1 MAELSPDLAVQLRQ
15 WRHEEKCI
23 VFTNG
28 VFDLI
33 HPGHAAQ
40 LEAAKSFG
48 DVLVVGLNSDR
59 SVAMLGKGPERPVL
73 NELARRALLL
83 SIRWVDAVAIFH
95 EPTPEHLI
103 TQIRPNVLVK
113 GSDYK
118 VDEVVGSE
126 FVKSY
131 GGEVILVPL
140 LPGYSTTSIIERI
153 RSTG

>member
-1 MAELSPDLAVQLRQ
+1 MLRQ
-15 WRHEEKCI
+15 WRQEDRRI

-28 VFDLI
+28 VFDLL

-48 DVLVVGLNSDR
+48 DVLVVGLNSDS

-73 NELARRALLL
+73 DEMARRALLL
-83 SIRWVDAVAIFH
+83 AIRWVDAVAVFH

-103 TQIRPNVLVK
+103 SQIRPDVLVK

-118 VDEVVGSE
+118 ADEVAGGE

-131 GGEVILVPL
+131 GGEVKLVPL